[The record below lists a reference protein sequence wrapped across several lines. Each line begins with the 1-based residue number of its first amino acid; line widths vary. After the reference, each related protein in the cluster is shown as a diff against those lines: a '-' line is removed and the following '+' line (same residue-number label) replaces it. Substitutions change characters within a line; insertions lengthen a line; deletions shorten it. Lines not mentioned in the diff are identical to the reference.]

1 MQRTDAA
8 GRRLTYKF
16 WRYHYRL
23 MADSRIVLVTGA
35 SSGIGKACA
44 ELLPVYGFKV
54 IPASRHHSEF
64 TLDVT
69 SDASVER
76 LVAEIIEREGRIDA
90 VVNNAGIVIAGAIE
104 DTTPLE
110 ALHQLETNLLGTLR
124 VTRAVLPHM
133 RKQGSGKIV
142 NIGSIGGLLAIPYQG
157 LYSASKFAIEGLTEA
172 LRLEV
177 KQFGI
182 HASVIEPGGH
192 RTAIT
197 QNRVRTS
204 ASIAGSAYSA
214 GAERAIG
221 KMAKDEQDGPDPSG
235 VARIVLRV
243 LETRRP
249 RLRYTTG
256 PAIQRAAVL
265 LKRVAPYSLIERIVD
280 LYY

>member
-1 MQRTDAA
+1 MS
-8 GRRLTYKF
+8 
-16 WRYHYRL
+16 H
-23 MADSRIVLVTGA
+23 SPVVLVTGA

-54 IPASRHHSEF
+54 IPASRRHSLF

-76 LVAEIIEREGRIDA
+76 LVAEIIELEGRIDA
-90 VVNNAGIVIAGAIE
+90 VVNNAGIVIAGSVE

-110 ALHQLETNLLGTLR
+110 ALYQLETNFLGTLR

-133 RKQGSGKIV
+133 RKQGSGRII
-142 NIGSIGGLLAIPYQG
+142 NIGSIGGLVAIPYQG
-157 LYSASKFAIEGLTEA
+157 FYSASKFAIEGLTEA

-182 HASVIEPGGH
+182 YASVIEPGDH
-192 RTAIT
+192 RTALT
-197 QNRVRTS
+197 QNRLRTS
-204 ASIAGSAYSA
+204 ASMAGSAYSMR
-214 GAERAIG
+214 AERAIG
-221 KMAKDEQDGPDPSG
+221 QMARDEQAGPDPIG
-235 VARIVLRV
+235 VARVVLRV
-243 LETRRP
+243 LEARRP

-265 LKRVAPYSLIERIVD
+265 LKRMAPYSLIERIMD